1 MKKSFIATIALIA
14 VICLLCLT
22 FVACATHDELEF
34 AEINLAKNAG
44 IARSYNGNNET
55 VIIDFGAP
63 KTYDTVIL
71 SEKADKITLFRI
83 HALIDGEWK
92 MIYEQDRIDQYRLCS
107 FPEIT
112 SSKVKIEVAECQAKT
127 KIDKIEIYNTRPK
140 TKAFRVSAYMT
151 TDNKVVQ
158 NQKDDEGFYGYFNVI
173 TDLILIGEISL
184 DDEGNVKFAEG
195 EDDFAADIAAL
206 REAMRGN
213 NVKIYC
219 SVGVRKSSNA
229 ATADFIESK
238 IDAITS
244 NLIEFTVKYGL
255 EGVDYDWEYPENGK
269 QWKAY
274 NTLVRRTALALNPID
289 KGVTVALAPWGCK
302 FSQDTVK
309 LIDYVNLMTYD
320 LFDNRGEH
328 AGIYNSVAKSIK
340 DFSKYGFTKEQIF
353 LGLSFYG
360 RTVDKSGDAWPDY
373 NWDYAKNNASL
384 GIWGNKIND
393 YEYVDSVTKEIK
405 RSDGYVNGYAMNRDK
420 TAYAIAANL
429 GGVMI
434 FRSKCDAPYTYEYS
448 LHRAVEETV
457 NARIDISCLNR

>member
-1 MKKSFIATIALIA
+1 MKKTFISAIAIII
-14 VICLLCLT
+14 VISMLCVI
-22 FVACATHDELEF
+22 FVACSAHDDLQF
-34 AEINLAKNAG
+34 AETDLAKSAV
-44 IARSYNGNNET
+44 IESSYSGNNET
-55 VIIDFGAP
+55 VNIDFGRA
-63 KTYDTVIL
+63 KTFDTIIL
-71 SEKADKITLFRI
+71 GEKADKITLFKI
-83 HALIDGEWK
+83 YAYVNSEWT
-92 MIYEQDRIDQYRLCS
+92 MFYEQDRIDQYRLCS

-112 SSKVKIEVAECQAKT
+112 AQKIKIEVVKCQAKT

-158 NQKDDEGFYGYFNVI
+158 NRQNDEGFYGYFNVI

-184 DDEGNVKFAEG
+184 DDEGNVKYAEG
-195 EDDFAADIAAL
+195 EEDFAADIAAL
-206 REAMRGN
+206 RVAMRDN

-229 ATADFIESK
+229 ATADFINSK
-238 IDAITS
+238 IDVITD
-244 NLIEFTVKYGL
+244 NLVKFTTKYGL

-269 QWKAY
+269 QWNAY
-274 NTLVRRTALALNPID
+274 NTLVSRTALALNPIN

-302 FSQDTVK
+302 FSKETIK

-328 AGIYNSVAKSIK
+328 AGIYNSVAKSLK
-340 DFSKYGFTKEQIF
+340 DFAKYGFSNEQIF

-373 NWDYAKNNASL
+373 NWDYEKNNKSL
-384 GIWGNKIND
+384 GMWGNKIEN
-393 YEYVDSVTKEIK
+393 YEYTDSITKGIK
-405 RSDGYVNGYAMNRDK
+405 HSDGYVNGYAMNRDK

-448 LHRAVEETV
+448 LHRAVEETI
-457 NARIDISCLNR
+457 NMRIDNSNIR